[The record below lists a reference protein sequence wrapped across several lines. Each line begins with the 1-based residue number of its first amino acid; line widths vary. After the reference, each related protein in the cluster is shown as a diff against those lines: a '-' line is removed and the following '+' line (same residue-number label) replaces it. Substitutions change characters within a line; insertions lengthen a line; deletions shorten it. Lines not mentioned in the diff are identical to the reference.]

1 MAKVLMKGEQVA
13 DRTLL
18 VQTTHEKFKITIP
31 EDWKVT
37 FGKQIGAPRDYEA
50 GRELRLYETETK
62 QRACF
67 TGVTSFRDL
76 SIPVTR
82 IVTTDKGTEEWED
95 DGLEKYSRKITRK
108 RSTREIPA

>member
-1 MAKVLMKGEQVA
+1 MA